1 MVFSSISF
9 LTFFLPCL
17 FACYFVIPRKFRS
30 ARNGVLLVFSLVF
43 YACGGPKFLL
53 LMLLSIA
60 VNYICGLFASAQ
72 HTRPVRLA
80 GMMSAIIIGIGLLG
94 YFKYAGFFAEIINS
108 MGVMVPVPEI
118 TLPIGISF
126 YTFQGLS
133 YVIDVYRNDARVQ
146 RNPFK
151 IALYIALFPQLVP
164 GPIVRY
170 TTVETEISE
179 RREYRGGFRGDRPV
193 SVRSGEK
200 NDSGQQYG
208 GDCGRRFFSERRRSF
223 GGFRLAWSLGVYRS
237 DLFRFFRLFRYGHRS
252 GKNLRI
258 SFPGKLRLS
267 IYF

>member
-17 FACYFVIPRKFRS
+17 FACYFVIPKKFRS

-60 VNYICGLFASAQ
+60 VNYICGLFASTQ

-151 IALYIALFPQLVP
+151 IALYIALFPQLVA

-170 TTVETEISE
+170 REVAAELKERVNTTV
-179 RREYRGGFRGDRPV
+179 
-193 SVRSGEK
+193 
-200 NDSGQQYG
+200 
-208 GDCGRRFFSERRRSF
+208 
-223 GGFRLAWSLGVYRS
+223 
-237 DLFRFFRLFRYGHRS
+237 
-252 GKNLRI
+252 
-258 SFPGKLRLS
+258 
-267 IYF
+267 